1 MLKKIVT
8 VTALIASMAAC
19 TSGPETS
26 DTSGI
31 FTIYSDRDTNQFFY
45 FDRYTGT
52 SYNLIDGLDSN
63 DIIAFGYALDNVN
76 ACGGYPSEYG
86 CDSFMVDYDL
96 ELIEGMIK

>member
-8 VTALIASMAAC
+8 VTALFTSMAAC
-19 TSGPETS
+19 TSGPET
-26 DTSGI
+26 

-52 SYNLIDGLDSN
+52 SYNLVDGLDSN

-76 ACGGYPSEYG
+76 ACSGYPSEYG
-86 CDSFMVDYDL
+86 CDNFMVDHDL
-96 ELIEGMIK
+96 ELIEGMIKCLPMN